1 MRAMRA
7 LLPLLSV
14 YSWLW
19 MTFILLLNFCAVVIV
34 GAVTIPF
41 DRGRYIVGRTARIV
55 GSLAVRG
62 NPLWHFSWSGPV
74 PADVRK
80 PYVVVSNH
88 ESNFDPF
95 LLSYLPWEMKY
106 LSKKALFRIPFF
118 GWSMAIV
125 GDVAV
130 DRGDKG
136 SRGSALE
143 GCRRVLKNRVSVLF
157 FPEGTRSRTDEMLP
171 FKPGAFRLAIE
182 EGVDILPLG
191 LVGTRDALP
200 KGTWV
205 IAPARGHVLIGEPI
219 STAGLTLDDAPAL
232 TERVRAVVED
242 LRKQARDRA
251 A

>member
-1 MRAMRA
+1 MRV
-7 LLPLLSV
+7 LLGLLSI

-19 MTFILLLNFCAVVIV
+19 MTLVLVLNFVVVAVV

-41 DRGRYIVGRTARIV
+41 DRGRYIVGRAARIV
-55 GSLAVRG
+55 GSMAMRG
-62 NPLWHFSWSGPV
+62 NPLWRFSWSGPV

-106 LSKKALFRIPFF
+106 LSKKALFRIPWF
-118 GWSMAIV
+118 GWSMWIV

-136 SRGSALE
+136 SRGDALE
-143 GCRRVLKNRVSVLF
+143 GCRKVLKNRVSVLF
-157 FPEGTRSRTDEMLP
+157 FPEGTRSRTSEMLP
-171 FKPGAFRLAIE
+171 FRNGAFRLAIE
-182 EGVDILPLG
+182 EGVEILPLG
-191 LVGTRDALP
+191 LCGTRDALP

-205 IAPARGHVLIGEPI
+205 INPARGHVLIGQPI
-219 STAGLTLDDAPAL
+219 STAGLTPDDAPAL
-232 TERVRAVVED
+232 AERVRSVVQG
-242 LRKQARDRA
+242 LREEARARSA
-251 A
+251 

>member
-1 MRAMRA
+1 MRV

-19 MTFILLLNFCAVVIV
+19 MTFVLVFNFCAVAIV

-41 DRGRYIVGRTARIV
+41 DRGRYLAGRTARVV

-62 NPLWHFSWSGPV
+62 NPLWRFSFSGPV

-136 SRGSALE
+136 SRGNALE

-191 LVGTRDALP
+191 LAGTRDALP

-219 STAGLTLDDAPAL
+219 STAGLTLDDTPAL
-232 TERVRAVVED
+232 TERVRVIVAE
-242 LRKQARDRA
+242 LRAQARARA
-251 A
+251 T